1 MKPPMLLGEARV
13 DRIKGIFQTNNGWL
27 LINGTIKEIIISKIN
42 PQKYSLLEV
51 VSLDNLPKDWETLER
66 KIQNCIS
73 K

>member
-1 MKPPMLLGEARV
+1 MILGEARV

-27 LINGTIKEIIISKIN
+27 LINGTIKEIIISKIS

-51 VSLDNLPKDWETLER
+51 VSLDNLPKDWRTLKR
-66 KIQNCIS
+66 KIQNCIR

>member
-1 MKPPMLLGEARV
+1 MLLGEARV

-42 PQKYSLLEV
+42 QQKYSLLEV

-66 KIQNCIS
+66 KIQSCIR